1 MTALKID
8 GPKMGKCYQLEEKA
22 PPCVP
27 NEIIPLSMVWAARA
41 RCNAKAVYERR
52 QPIIDESDS

>member
-22 PPCVP
+22 LPCIP
-27 NEIIPLSMVWAARA
+27 NEIIPLSTVWAARA
-41 RCNAKAVYERR
+41 RYSTKAVYERR
-52 QPIIDESDS
+52 QPITDESDS